1 MSIAPLPR
9 LSNVNWLNSHNK
21 HCNSMM
27 IGNYS
32 TLLIGDSII
41 ASLSCYSTIW
51 KRYIKPL
58 NAINCRI
65 FGDRVENIL

>member
-1 MSIAPLPR
+1 MSIVPLPR

-32 TLLIGDSII
+32 TLLIGDFII
-41 ASLSCYSTIW
+41 AGLKYLFQILEW
-51 KRYIKPL
+51 RIL
-58 NAINCRI
+58 I
-65 FGDRVENIL
+65 FGRDTLNRYML

>member
-1 MSIAPLPR
+1 MSIAPLSR

-32 TLLIGDSII
+32 TLLIGDFII
-41 ASLSCYSTIW
+41 AGLKYLFQILEW
-51 KRYIKPL
+51 RIL
-58 NAINCRI
+58 I
-65 FGDRVENIL
+65 FGRDTLNRYML